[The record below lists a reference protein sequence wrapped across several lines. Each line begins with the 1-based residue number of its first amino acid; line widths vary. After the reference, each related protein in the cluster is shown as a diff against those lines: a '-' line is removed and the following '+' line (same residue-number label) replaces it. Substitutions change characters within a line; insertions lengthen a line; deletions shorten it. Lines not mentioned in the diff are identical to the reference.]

1 MTHVG
6 VKRYGKVGKV
16 FLMALIPLFKFK
28 TGILHVENVVGLRFL
43 IGKQCNVKRN
53 RIECSKKSS
62 HSNQIKAK
70 QNVEFANNPMC

>member
-6 VKRYGKVGKV
+6 IKRYGKVRL
-16 FLMALIPLFKFK
+16 FYSLIPLFKFK
-28 TGILHVENVVGLRFL
+28 TGIVPVENMVGLCFL

-62 HSNQIKAK
+62 HSNQKAK